1 MYAGVPPAP
10 LLPQNLSWQTKVHW
24 ISHSGLKD
32 LLLRVYLTTYQ
43 SHRQQLSTPRM
54 HLPGQLRAHGP
65 WAAGPGCSSILRASP
80 SSHPSRPWP
89 STPSPLLQTPLGR
102 LWGRDRI
109 QVKGG
114 GPEMGTRSS
123 QYCLPEDAL
132 ETRPLFCPARPDA
145 STHVI
150 HGSKDRSNMEGGHR
164 RQVRHRLFCTMAHG
178 PSTVTPQHVL

>member
-65 WAAGPGCSSILRASP
+65 WAAGPGCSSYIYTLISP
-80 SSHPSRPWP
+80 SSHPPLPMASMP
-89 STPSPLLQTPLGR
+89 SQLLQAPIGR
-102 LWGRDRI
+102 LWGRDMN
-109 QVKGG
+109 QVKCK

-123 QYCLPEDAL
+123 QDCLTGDAL
-132 ETRPLFCPARPDA
+132 GTRPLFCPAWPLMHPRMSYTA
-145 STHVI
+145 AARTEATWRVAT
-150 HGSKDRSNMEGGHR
+150 GGR
-164 RQVRHRLFCTMAHG
+164 
-178 PSTVTPQHVL
+178 